1 MEDNVP
7 AVSMTTFLCNHL
19 ATTLFCWKDLV
30 LMLDTSKSLT
40 LFPYLQEGSLLVFGD
55 VIHNAF
61 VQLTNKLAAVA
72 RNEQVNPVLNNIND
86 GSGSVALVVQP
97 LAQSA
102 VVPPS
107 VQVPPVNHVNVTS
120 AAVCINLVVTMS
132 GKLLHLVDSFA
143 DIGVDSSARAMKFF
157 PAVKRM

>member
-1 MEDNVP
+1 
-7 AVSMTTFLCNHL
+7 
-19 ATTLFCWKDLV
+19 
-30 LMLDTSKSLT
+30 
-40 LFPYLQEGSLLVFGD
+40 LLVGGD

-61 VQLTNKLAAVA
+61 VQPTNESAAVA
-72 RNEQVNPVLNNIND
+72 GNVQVNPVLNNIND

-132 GKLLHLVDSFA
+132 GKLLHLVDSFV